1 MTHTINLFSFK
12 SILAAIAS
20 VVVAAASFAVF
31 SPIALAGHN
40 CDAGT
45 MAPDQ
50 YLNCLST
57 DHSGGGAGA
66 AGSDGRTVPRQFD
79 PGLGEYQSV
88 ADSGQFESYGN
99 PASGPLSAQNILDI
113 ITEIRNF
120 LIVLGIIVVVIF
132 VIWGGV
138 DYISS
143 RGDEAK
149 VEAAKQKIIV
159 AVIGAAI
166 ILMVFILLQTLR
178 AVIEQ
183 RTIFTTGD
191 DVDLNF
197 NQNVNL

>member
-1 MTHTINLFSFK
+1 MQTLTLNMKNML
-12 SILAAIAS
+12 
-20 VVVAAASFAVF
+20 VAAALTFTAVLLVSSTAFAQ
-31 SPIALAGHN
+31 
-40 CDAGT
+40 D
-45 MAPDQ
+45 
-50 YLNCLST
+50 
-57 DHSGGGAGA
+57 
-66 AGSDGRTVPRQFD
+66 RTIPRQFD

-88 ADSGQFESYGN
+88 KDSSQFESYGN
-99 PASGPLSAQNILDI
+99 PASGPLSAQNVLDI

-143 RGDEAK
+143 RGDEEK
-149 VEAAKQKIIV
+149 VNAAKQKIIV

-191 DVDLNF
+191 DVPLNF
-197 NQNVNL
+197 NQSVDL